1 MEIERHLDAP
11 CPARTLFAHVDDLS
25 AYPVWMR
32 LVHRVEPLPPTGHG
46 HPAWDVEL
54 RAQLGPFARSKRL
67 RMVRTVHEPFGRV
80 VFERDELDGRD
91 HAPWV
96 LSVELHEETAADG
109 GARAR
114 TRLTM
119 LLHYGGGLWSGAV
132 LERALDD
139 EVRRG
144 SEALL
149 RLVSEPPRR

>member
-11 CPARTLFAHVDDLS
+11 CSARTLFAHVDDLS
-25 AYPVWMR
+25 AYPGWMR
-32 LVHRVEPLPPTGHG
+32 MVHRVEPLPPAECG

-67 RMVRTVHEPFGRV
+67 RMVRTVREPFERV

-96 LSVELHEETAADG
+96 LSAALAEVPVAAGDG
-109 GARAR
+109 HPR

-119 LLHYGGGLWSGAV
+119 LLHYGGGLWTGAV